1 LGVAVFP
8 EHATERD
15 ELLESA
21 DTALYQAK
29 HEGKDCSRLAGNS
42 SMTVQLTRARPTTG
56 PVVGAL
62 LAALRM
68 RVPYL
73 AEHSVRVAELA
84 PILGG
89 GMGLSVARLGRL
101 RLAALLHDV
110 GMLGVPD
117 SILIKP
123 GPLDGAEWDVVRDHP
138 QNGHDLVADAVHVEV
153 ADAVLC
159 HHERMDG
166 TGYPRGLAG
175 GEIPLLARILLVAD
189 AFDAMTMPR
198 SYQRPLGTADALAEL
213 RRNAGTQFD
222 EQVVEVLAEHLGS
235 GPTSNVLEFP
245 QRGIAG

>member
-1 LGVAVFP
+1 
-8 EHATERD
+8 
-15 ELLESA
+15 
-21 DTALYQAK
+21 
-29 HEGKDCSRLAGNS
+29 
-42 SMTVQLTRARPTTG
+42 
-56 PVVGAL
+56 
-62 LAALRM
+62 M

-213 RRNAGTQFD
+213 RRNAGSQFD